1 MGRAYVTNWIPG
13 PITGEFCKRGKNEVI
28 LYKKGDGLGL
38 RDQLDPRPNH
48 LKKQN

>member
-28 LYKKGDGLGL
+28 YKKGDGLGL
-38 RDQLDPRPNH
+38 RDQVDPRPNH
-48 LKKQN
+48 LKKRN